1 MIHFRTA
8 AGPTGCGKTFA
19 ATGFACDRVPK
30 GVKSAF
36 VQPTISLCRQSH
48 RDAQK
53 RFPAIEHRIRAI
65 TSRRGAD
72 DNIANR
78 ITTYLNGRDETGDLL
93 FVTHAGFLRTPHWHR
108 ADTWHLFVD
117 EPMEIIYRRVL
128 RLKEHRH
135 LILDFFRVRPSH
147 HEGYGRLEARNGG
160 ELDVALATVKDDE
173 IYDHFADL
181 IWRLRQGDWDLY
193 VEHAEYER
201 FRSGEVAY
209 VGGTWP
215 TVAAG
220 LLRRSHP

>member
-1 MIHFRTA
+1 VIHFRTA

-19 ATGFACDRVPK
+19 ATGFACDRVPQ
-30 GVKSAF
+30 GVKFAF

-53 RFPAIEHRIRAI
+53 RFPAIEDRIRAI

-72 DNIANR
+72 DNIAHR
-78 ITTYLNGRDETGDLL
+78 ITAYLSGRDEKGDLL
-93 FVTHAGFLRTPHWHR
+93 FVTHAGFLRTPYWHR

-135 LILDFFRVRPSH
+135 LILDFFHVRPSH
-147 HEGYGRLEARNGG
+147 HKGYGRLEARNGS

-173 IYDHFADL
+173 MTSLPTSSGGWGKVIGTYKL
-181 IWRLRQGDWDLY
+181 SMR
-193 VEHAEYER
+193 VKV
-201 FRSGEVAY
+201 RSGEAHTLEV
-209 VGGTWP
+209 WP
-215 TVAAG
+215 AVTAIFAH
-220 LLRRSHP
+220 SDP